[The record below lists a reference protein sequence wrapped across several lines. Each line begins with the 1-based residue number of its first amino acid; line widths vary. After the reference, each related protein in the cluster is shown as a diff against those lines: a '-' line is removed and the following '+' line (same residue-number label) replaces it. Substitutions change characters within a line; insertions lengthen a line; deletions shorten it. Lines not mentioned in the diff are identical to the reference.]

1 MPRHTTASLSLEDRG
16 AFRRVPSIRS
26 PPSPHR
32 LGIRCEVADVCA
44 DAPCRHGGKCT
55 YYSNNKSFA
64 CECRNTGYRG
74 SLCEIDIDECT
85 RNGLRGLGYGERSD
99 VEVSDKGQSQRSEA
113 KCIRIAVKRFGIF
126 NDYL

>member
-1 MPRHTTASLSLEDRG
+1 MSVRVQNTTKVADKDVNNCFLYPRDVISMLRHTTASLNLENRG
-16 AFRRVPSIRS
+16 AFRRAPSIRS
-26 PPSPHR
+26 PPLTPRR

-85 RNGLRGLGYGERSD
+85 RNGLRGFGYG
-99 VEVSDKGQSQRSEA
+99 
-113 KCIRIAVKRFGIF
+113 
-126 NDYL
+126 